1 MSPVFTGFNGSVLD
15 TTFNGNTDQT
25 NGNNHQYG
33 HYSFV
38 DIDADGD
45 LDVFEL
51 DYNGY
56 IVNYY
61 QNMEIMLTTSKIS
74 PSTLILS
81 IAPNPSSGCINF
93 ETSYNGQLF
102 VYGIAGRLLKRIDL
116 VNDNSVDLSDIDNG
130 TYYLVLDADKK
141 RYQTTLVLQK

>member
-1 MSPVFTGFNGSVLD
+1 
-15 TTFNGNTDQT
+15 
-25 NGNNHQYG
+25 
-33 HYSFV
+33 
-38 DIDADGD
+38 
-45 LDVFEL
+45 
-51 DYNGY
+51 
-56 IVNYY
+56 
-61 QNMEIMLTTSKIS
+61 MLTTSKIS

-81 IAPNPSSGCINF
+81 IAPNPSSGRINF